1 MLNYQRVTAI
11 TSKITISRSWSPAK
25 SSMPVGVIEKDTVLF
40 AVPKKGRTSCGET

>member
-1 MLNYQRVTAI
+1 MDDLHLATFPV
-11 TSKITISRSWSPAK
+11 RSWSPAK